1 MLTWHQGCVLSEV
14 GFFPQVLDHC
24 GGGVI
29 QRNSSLAGGR
39 FQLSHFHVPAWFS
52 LQSIPAP
59 DLFHAT
65 LQVENPPFQVD
76 VAVEEAQQFS
86 RSQAC
91 VQHEDVGRRLLVF
104 ALSIGESG
112 EGFPL
117 EFGNLGGGKDS
128 YLLLLRHTLLVLGG
142 KEI

>member
-1 MLTWHQGCVLSEV
+1 MSERVQTFLLYPCCRKYPVITLSEIHRAGVVTMLIRHQRCVLSEV
-14 GFFPQVLDHC
+14 CLFPQVLDHC

-65 LQVENPPFQVD
+65 LQVE
-76 VAVEEAQQFS
+76 
-86 RSQAC
+86 
-91 VQHEDVGRRLLVF
+91 
-104 ALSIGESG
+104 
-112 EGFPL
+112 
-117 EFGNLGGGKDS
+117 DS
-128 YLLLLRHTLLVLGG
+128 VL
-142 KEI
+142 

>member
-1 MLTWHQGCVLSEV
+1 MTQTVQALLLDARRYQDSIISIAEIHRPGVIAMLIRHQGRVLSEV

-59 DLFHAT
+59 DLFHTT
-65 LQVENPPFQVD
+65 LQVE
-76 VAVEEAQQFS
+76 
-86 RSQAC
+86 
-91 VQHEDVGRRLLVF
+91 
-104 ALSIGESG
+104 
-112 EGFPL
+112 
-117 EFGNLGGGKDS
+117 DS
-128 YLLLLRHTLLVLGG
+128 VL
-142 KEI
+142 